1 MIDFFRLALY
11 RKRLV
16 CQGVP
21 SKNAENPSC
30 RSWQGV
36 FCFLPLTH
44 GCVSDGFIGAER
56 KRQTEHRFPKREFY
70 RTVFGFVWL
79 IFDKL
84 WFILY
89 FIRVTHLPYWAPPA
103 VCYEQRWRISL
114 LFGIGINHISVGNT
128 PTQKRKAGDTM
139 KRPMTP
145 QAEKELASIVW
156 LNCINKYLFSHHKIS
171 EVEFRRMCEKIAVWK
186 LHPTGKSDN

>member
-1 MIDFFRLALY
+1 MYLRNRFLLPTIFSSNILLINIKSASSDTIDFFRLALY

-89 FIRVTHLPYWAPPA
+89 FIRVTHPPYWAPPA
-103 VCYEQRWRISL
+103 VCYEQR
-114 LFGIGINHISVGNT
+114 
-128 PTQKRKAGDTM
+128 
-139 KRPMTP
+139 
-145 QAEKELASIVW
+145 
-156 LNCINKYLFSHHKIS
+156 
-171 EVEFRRMCEKIAVWK
+171 
-186 LHPTGKSDN
+186 

>member
-1 MIDFFRLALY
+1 MDSLPMYLRNRFLLPTIFSSNILLINIKSASSYTIDFFRLALY

-89 FIRVTHLPYWAPPA
+89 FIRVTHLPYWEPPA
-103 VCYEQRWRISL
+103 VCYEQRWRITLS
-114 LFGIGINHISVGNT
+114 
-128 PTQKRKAGDTM
+128 
-139 KRPMTP
+139 
-145 QAEKELASIVW
+145 
-156 LNCINKYLFSHHKIS
+156 CS
-171 EVEFRRMCEKIAVWK
+171 ESE
-186 LHPTGKSDN
+186 